1 MVSKTSYN
9 PKRKPPQKDSLIIM
23 EKTYAPE
30 VNEDNIIARVAAQL
44 GDTVGIKNG
53 KVLVNDEEYV
63 TGDGIK
69 GNVIIRVWPISEF
82 KFLNSR

>member
-53 KVLVNDEEYV
+53 KVLVND
-63 TGDGIK
+63 
-69 GNVIIRVWPISEF
+69 VIIRVWPISEF